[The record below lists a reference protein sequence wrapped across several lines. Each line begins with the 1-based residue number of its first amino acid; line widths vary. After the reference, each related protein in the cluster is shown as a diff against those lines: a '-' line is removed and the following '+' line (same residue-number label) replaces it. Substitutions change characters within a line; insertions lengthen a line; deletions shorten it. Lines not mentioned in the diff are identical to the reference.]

1 MKPTVKKILQN
12 FSTQKVELSQIDELQ
27 DVLPDISYGLSAAE
41 ERLDEAHKFYIEAK
55 DILKFDT
62 NNYILDAEEI
72 LDNLKKS
79 IDDLGIDVPANV
91 SKMES
96 ELDKYKKEY
105 DELERKLNDF

>member
-1 MKPTVKKILQN
+1 MKPTVKKILQK

-27 DVLPDISYGLSAAE
+27 DVLPNISYGLEASE
-41 ERLDEAHKFYIEAK
+41 EKLDEALKFYIEAK

-62 NNYILDAEEI
+62 NNYILDAEDI
-72 LDNLKKS
+72 LDKLKKS
-79 IDDLGIDVPANV
+79 IDDLGIDVPSNV

-105 DELERKLNDF
+105 DKLERKLNDF